1 MERVMIELLVPEEE
15 AGAELAFAAAHLPGA
30 QLDPDYGP
38 IEMTPRPEHAAMARA
53 GRVILVRGQIEP
65 GARERLLA
73 LPHVL
78 SITSDE
84 ARIEPF

>member
-1 MERVMIELLVPEEE
+1 MEHVMIELLVPDAE
-15 AGAELAFAAAHLPGA
+15 ADGAMAFAATQLPGAELD
-30 QLDPDYGP
+30 QDYGP
-38 IEMTPRPEHAAMARA
+38 IEMTPRPEQAAMARS
-53 GRVILVRGQIEP
+53 GRVMLVRARIAPE
-65 GARERLLA
+65 ARERLLA